1 MKKYVITLI
10 FISFFLLLIIFANQK
25 VFEIYFSH
33 KLSKWLDKDIKFTNF
48 SINYP
53 NEISLSNLEI
63 KNSNP
68 VFYES
73 IFETKQV
80 VININVKSFLF
91 DDLKIINSLKIEKPI
106 FYLEIIQKDNSSKE
120 QINNNE
126 KLYEDNIGIA
136 KKLNEEIPDK
146 IWPPKKKDINFIIL
160 DSSISNGKA
169 FIKIPSFPGESEI
182 ILSKF
187 QFSKIGNEKGYRHYK
202 DVLKIILFDVFARV
216 KNFEKKEIL
225 KGIYKF

>member
-1 MKKYVITLI
+1 MDYYIFNLNKRYNTFFYEKICQNINIYLI
-10 FISFFLLLIIFANQK
+10 FLLIIISANQK

-91 DDLKIINSLKIEKPI
+91 YDLVIINSLKIE
-106 FYLEIIQKDNSSKE
+106 
-120 QINNNE
+120 
-126 KLYEDNIGIA
+126 
-136 KKLNEEIPDK
+136 
-146 IWPPKKKDINFIIL
+146 
-160 DSSISNGKA
+160 
-169 FIKIPSFPGESEI
+169 
-182 ILSKF
+182 
-187 QFSKIGNEKGYRHYK
+187 NEKGYRHYK
-202 DVLKIILFDVFARV
+202 DALKIILF
-216 KNFEKKEIL
+216 
-225 KGIYKF
+225 